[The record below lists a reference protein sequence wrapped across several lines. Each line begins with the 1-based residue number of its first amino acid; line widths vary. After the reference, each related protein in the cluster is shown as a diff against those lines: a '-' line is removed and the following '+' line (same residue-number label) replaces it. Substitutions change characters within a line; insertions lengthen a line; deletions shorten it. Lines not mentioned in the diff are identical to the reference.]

1 MPLVRGQ
8 QGMKPGGVTE
18 LGPAQ
23 VGHERP
29 VPVRGRLEQGRPQ
42 LRALVMS
49 ISSGVATTGTPSTIS
64 QGNLP
69 SCICVTSGGRE

>member
-1 MPLVRGQ
+1 
-8 QGMKPGGVTE
+8 
-18 LGPAQ
+18 
-23 VGHERP
+23 
-29 VPVRGRLEQGRPQ
+29 
-42 LRALVMS
+42 LVMS